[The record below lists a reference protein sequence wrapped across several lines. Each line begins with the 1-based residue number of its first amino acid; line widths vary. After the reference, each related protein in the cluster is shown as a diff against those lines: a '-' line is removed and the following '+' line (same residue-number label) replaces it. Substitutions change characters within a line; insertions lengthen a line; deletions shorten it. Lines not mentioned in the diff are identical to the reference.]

1 MLTSAINAIRRAIDN
16 GRRAVHD
23 LHSRRNASSKLI
35 ESFAQIQDE
44 LNQFRQPDERP
55 RLHIICEGRAR
66 PLRAAVEQ
74 ELYEIGREALIN
86 AIRHAHAR
94 NIEIT
99 VVFHRNFT
107 SLSVRDDG
115 CGIDPTLVAADKNER
130 LGLAGIRE
138 HADRMGARLSIWS
151 ARGCGTELKL
161 EVPGRVVFLES
172 VKA

>member
-1 MLTSAINAIRRAIDN
+1 MRRAIDN

-23 LHSRRNASSKLI
+23 LHSGGNTSPKLI
-35 ESFAQIQDE
+35 ESLAQIQDE

-55 RLHIICEGRAR
+55 SLYFICEGRAR

-86 AIRHAHAR
+86 AIRYAHAR
-94 NIEIT
+94 SIEIT
-99 VVFHRNFT
+99 VVFHRNFI
-107 SLSVRDDG
+107 SLNVRDDG
-115 CGIDPTLVAADKNER
+115 CGIDPTFVAADKNER

-151 ARGCGTELKL
+151 ARGCGTELEL
-161 EVPGRVVFLES
+161 EVPGPVAFPES
-172 VKA
+172 VKP

>member
-1 MLTSAINAIRRAIDN
+1 MRRPIDN
-16 GRRAVHD
+16 GRRAVYD
-23 LHSRRNASSKLI
+23 LDSSGNPSSKLI

-55 RLHIICEGRAR
+55 SLRFICEGRAR
-66 PLRAAVEQ
+66 PLRAAVER
-74 ELYEIGREALIN
+74 ELFEIGREALIN

-99 VVFHRNFT
+99 AVFHRNFI
-107 SLSVRDDG
+107 SLNVRDDG

-130 LGLAGIRE
+130 LGLATIRE

-151 ARGCGTELKL
+151 ARDCGTELELK
-161 EVPGRVVFLES
+161 VPGPVAFSES
-172 VKA
+172 VKP